1 MHGWTPASWTEGGSC
16 NLPRGLGVLTRMS
29 RVGTHEDVD
38 VTEAEGDGR
47 LAELYTRHAAEA
59 IRLAYVLT
67 GDRLLA
73 EDLVQDAFVKL
84 AGRLVHLRDP
94 GAFDAYLRR
103 TIVNLANSSFRR
115 KRVEREYLRRSAAEP
130 APVADGHDTD
140 RRDEL
145 WRDLQRLPAR
155 QRTAIVLR
163 IYEDLP
169 EARVAEILGCRPG
182 TVRSLVSRGLAQLR
196 IHVRSDRDG

>member
-1 MHGWTPASWTEGGSC
+1 
-16 NLPRGLGVLTRMS
+16 MS
-29 RVGTHEDVD
+29 RVGTREDVQ
-38 VTEAEGDGR
+38 VTEEETGGR
-47 LAELYTRHAAEA
+47 LAELYARHAAEA

-67 GDRLLA
+67 GDRVLA

-84 AGRLVHLRDP
+84 AGRLAHLRDQ

-103 TIVNLANSSFRR
+103 TVVNLANSYFRR
-115 KRVEREYLRRSAAEP
+115 KRLERAYLKRSAAEP
-130 APVADGHDTD
+130 PATGDAHDTD

-145 WRDLQRLPAR
+145 WRDLQRLPSR

-163 IYEDLP
+163 IYEDLS
-169 EARVAEILGCRPG
+169 ERRVAEILGCRPG

-196 IHVRSDRDG
+196 IHVRSDRDE

>member
-1 MHGWTPASWTEGGSC
+1 
-16 NLPRGLGVLTRMS
+16 
-29 RVGTHEDVD
+29 
-38 VTEAEGDGR
+38 
-47 LAELYTRHAAEA
+47 
-59 IRLAYVLT
+59 
-67 GDRLLA
+67 
-73 EDLVQDAFVKL
+73 VQDAFVKL

-103 TIVNLANSSFRR
+103 TVVNLANSSFRR

-130 APVADGHDTD
+130 AAVADAPDTD

-145 WRDLQRLPAR
+145 WTDLQRLPAR
-155 QRTAIVLR
+155 QRAAIVLR

>member
-1 MHGWTPASWTEGGSC
+1 
-16 NLPRGLGVLTRMS
+16 MS
-29 RVGTHEDVD
+29 RVGTHEDVE
-38 VTEAEGDGR
+38 VTEAAGGGR

-59 IRLAYVLT
+59 IRLAYFLT

-103 TIVNLANSSFRR
+103 TVVNLANSHFRR
-115 KRVEREYLRRSAAEP
+115 RQVEREYLRHSATEP
-130 APVADGHDTD
+130 AAVANAPDTD
-140 RRDEL
+140 RRHEL
-145 WRDLQRLPAR
+145 WTDLQRLPAR
-155 QRTAIVLR
+155 QRAAIVLR